1 LSELGPRYFIL
12 HALSFP
18 YELICDILEIR
29 GERRGFVKSTS
40 EEKKM
45 IEEGEE
51 RERRRQMKKRNIPLG
66 IKRQDRKGSHEQST
80 SVYPRASIKNANIF
94 RKRKTPKGVS
104 RAPKAVSSQAP
115 TM

>member
-1 LSELGPRYFIL
+1 LIPKKGYLTRLLCLSELGPRYFIL

-51 RERRRQMKKRNIPLG
+51 REREG
-66 IKRQDRKGSHEQST
+66 DR
-80 SVYPRASIKNANIF
+80 
-94 RKRKTPKGVS
+94 
-104 RAPKAVSSQAP
+104 
-115 TM
+115 